1 MYARMTPLRLKSK
14 VSHTSWLKT
23 DMRRQ
28 EETERERVFSFNA
41 SIVAFLHN
49 THNSRHFDN
58 LLPRFNTLI

>member
-28 EETERERVFSFNA
+28 GETEREREYFPLMRQLLHSYIIHI
-41 SIVAFLHN
+41 IVATSIICCHV
-49 THNSRHFDN
+49 
-58 LLPRFNTLI
+58 LIR